1 MVKVF
6 ILGGICFFIFYILIV
21 VVNLGIGIFFI
32 LGVDLIGVGYKSGCF
47 WNWLI

>member
-6 ILGGICFFIFYILIV
+6 ILGGIRFFIFYILIV
-21 VVNLGIGIFFI
+21 VVNWGIFFI

-47 WNWLI
+47 